1 MEKFLIGIISCNAV
15 SLLCIA
21 GSIIIMK
28 ISKEKK
34 MEKRTKKDEY
44 NESLFDK
51 RTYIN
56 GETAMKPYYYYRN
69 GTLHVRY
76 NVDRCI
82 ELSETESEALKKQM
96 SENPVDKQ
104 GVLENAWSFFSMTVG
119 KPVIHDGIQ
128 YLENKI
134 KELKGGHKN

>member
-1 MEKFLIGIISCNAV
+1 MEKFLIGIIFCNAV

-21 GSIIIMK
+21 GSIVIIN
-28 ISKEKK
+28 SKEKK

-44 NESLFDK
+44 NESILDK

-96 SENPVDKQ
+96 SENPADKQ
-104 GVLENAWSFFSMTVG
+104 GVLEKAWSFFSMTAG
-119 KPVIHDGIQ
+119 KPVIHDGIKH
-128 YLENKI
+128 LENKI
-134 KELKGGHKN
+134 KELKSGHKN